1 MGLKMDWVK
10 WLKEYASIFKKY
22 GLTGEQFYILSQ
34 IYKTK
39 IGGEVQMSYSALPL
53 PDGSTIKIDD
63 ALMDD
68 LVEKEL
74 LVRKCSPYG
83 AKYVS
88 LTENGDVIVS
98 KIISEEKSVLL

>member
-1 MGLKMDWVK
+1 
-10 WLKEYASIFKKY
+10 
-22 GLTGEQFYILSQ
+22 
-34 IYKTK
+34 
-39 IGGEVQMSYSALPL
+39 
-53 PDGSTIKIDD
+53 
-63 ALMDD
+63 MDD